1 MGASFNQHDAEEFML
16 QNPDVEKIKHWSKLY
31 SAEAHLA
38 GDRAHAERIRDL
50 WREYGISAD
59 LVQYD
64 VLQNFPI
71 STALKLFNADGSVG
85 FEATLTEDELPEDPT
100 SSPIRGLPAF
110 HGFAANGDVQGK
122 LVYANFATWE
132 DFETL
137 SRKKVEIKGKIVLCK
152 YGKVFRGLKV
162 RAAQQFGAI
171 GVIIY
176 NDPQEDGKYTAK
188 NGYKHY
194 PHGPARHPKS
204 IQRGSVD
211 AFSVAVGDPTTP
223 GYPSLPDTDVKRQ
236 DPTHAIPK
244 IPSLPISFAEAE
256 PFLKALN
263 GHGRLPE
270 EMDNSADWKGEID
283 NVEYR
288 TGPSEVHVF
297 LSSQGKFKPF
307 SARSLSANTRSTGDF
322 RIAPIYN
329 VIGTIHGASEESIV
343 LGNHHD
349 SWCCGAVDPVS
360 GSAAMN
366 EVART
371 LGTLTASGWKPYRK
385 M

>member
-1 MGASFNQHDAEEFML
+1 MMTKTTLASIRQPDAEQFML
-16 QNPDVEKIKHWSKLY
+16 QTPDVDKIKHWSKLY
-31 SAEAHLA
+31 SEKAHLA
-38 GDRAHAERIRDL
+38 GDKEHAVRIRDL
-50 WREYGISAD
+50 WREYGISAE
-59 LVQYD
+59 LNEYE

-71 STALKLFNADGSVG
+71 STELKLFNQDGSLS

-100 SSPIRGLPAF
+100 SSPDRGLPAF
-110 HGFAANGDVQGK
+110 HGFAANGDVKGK

-132 DFETL
+132 DFEKL
-137 SRKKVEIKGKIVLCK
+137 VSKDVDIKGKIVLCK

-176 NDPQEDGKYTAK
+176 NDPQEDGQYTTK

-194 PHGPARHPKS
+194 PDGPARHPKS

-223 GYPSLPDTDVKRQ
+223 GYPSIPNTDVRRQ

-263 GHGRLPE
+263 GHGKSPK
-270 EMDNSADWKGEID
+270 EMGADDWKGEID
-283 NVEYR
+283 GVEYM
-288 TGPSEVHVF
+288 TGPSSVDVF
-297 LSSQGKFKPF
+297 LSSQGKLF
-307 SARSLSANTRSTGDF
+307 RLSSWK
-322 RIAPIYN
+322 
-329 VIGTIHGASEESIV
+329 VSINMC
-343 LGNHHD
+343 LRRLQICPDLQCDRND
-349 SWCCGAVDPVS
+349 SWRFRGEHRSWQP
-360 GSAAMN
+360 
-366 EVART
+366 
-371 LGTLTASGWKPYRK
+371 P
-385 M
+385 

>member
-1 MGASFNQHDAEEFML
+1 MDGSVSQHEAEELML
-16 QNPDVEKIKHWSKLY
+16 QTPDVDKIKHWSKLY
-31 SAEAHLA
+31 SEEAHLA
-38 GDRAHAERIRDL
+38 GDRAHASRIRDL
-50 WREYGISAD
+50 WREYGISAE
-59 LVQYD
+59 LVQYE

-71 STALKLFNADGSVG
+71 STALKLLNQDGSLS

-100 SSPIRGLPAF
+100 SSPSRGLPAF
-110 HGFAANGDVQGK
+110 HGFAANGDVQGN

-137 SRKKVEIKGKIVLCK
+137 VSKGVDVTGKIVLCK

-176 NDPQEDGKYTAK
+176 NDPQEDGQYTTK

-244 IPSLPISFAEAE
+244 IPSLPISFSEAE
-256 PFLKALN
+256 PFLRALN
-263 GHGRLPE
+263 GQGRPPA
-270 EMDNSADWKGEID
+270 EMDNSPDWKGEID
-283 NVEYR
+283 GVEYR
-288 TGPSEVHVF
+288 TGPSTVDVF
-297 LSSQGKFKPF
+297 LSSQGK
-307 SARSLSANTRSTGDF
+307 
-322 RIAPIYN
+322 
-329 VIGTIHGASEESIV
+329 
-343 LGNHHD
+343 
-349 SWCCGAVDPVS
+349 
-360 GSAAMN
+360 
-366 EVART
+366 
-371 LGTLTASGWKPYRK
+371 
-385 M
+385 

>member
-1 MGASFNQHDAEEFML
+1 MTLVDGLQSPCLHVGVKAVDLNSLCWPLELFDRLTRITRNDQVLIELITKQGSDWRITEMETMNGSISQRDAEQFML
-16 QNPDVEKIKHWSKLY
+16 QTPDVDKIKHWSRLY
-31 SAEAHLA
+31 SEEAHLA
-38 GDRAHAERIRDL
+38 GDRAHAARIRDL
-50 WREYGISAD
+50 WREYGISAE
-59 LVQYD
+59 LVQYQ

-71 STALKLFNADGSVG
+71 STALKVFNQDGSVS
-85 FEATLTEDELPEDPT
+85 FEATLTEDEMPEDPT
-100 SSPIRGLPAF
+100 SSPDRGLPAF

-137 SRKKVEIKGKIVLCK
+137 ASKGIDVKGKIVLCK

-176 NDPQEDGKYTAK
+176 NDPQEDGQYTTK

-194 PHGPARHPKS
+194 PDGPARHPKS

-223 GYPSLPDTDVKRQ
+223 GYPSLPDVDGLERQ

-244 IPSLPISFAEAE
+244 IPSLPISFSEAE

-263 GHGRLPE
+263 GHGKSPE
-270 EMDNSADWKGEID
+270 QMDNSADWKGEID
-283 NVEYR
+283 DVEYR
-288 TGPSEVHVF
+288 TGPSSVEVF
-297 LSSQGKFKPF
+297 LSSQGKICQTPSKK
-307 SARSLSANTRSTGDF
+307 AF
-322 RIAPIYN
+322 R
-329 VIGTIHGASEESIV
+329 
-343 LGNHHD
+343 
-349 SWCCGAVDPVS
+349 
-360 GSAAMN
+360 
-366 EVART
+366 
-371 LGTLTASGWKPYRK
+371 
-385 M
+385 